1 MGAFA
6 GPAEWWTDSTSDGVN
21 HIATKGIVQSGLVVN
36 LDAGTLASYPG
47 SGSTWTNLAPSAT
60 NNGNATLKTSAGLN
74 GYAGITTSEGYFS
87 PTKSL
92 YS

>member
-6 GPAEWWTDSTSDGVN
+6 GPAEWWTDSTSDGRN

-47 SGSTWTNLAPSAT
+47 NLMD
-60 NNGNATLKTSAGLN
+60 
-74 GYAGITTSEGYFS
+74 
-87 PTKSL
+87 
-92 YS
+92 